1 MYVCAAFRSHRSL
14 RFFTCRALPLVLLL
28 LGPVTVTP
36 PAAKPLL
43 HGKVLETMRA
53 ADYTYVRVASESG
66 ELWAAGPHTAVKVGD
81 TVSFGHGVEMKD
93 FRSKTLDRTF
103 ESIQFVDRIIVND
116 GSAASAAI
124 LPAPAHGNVPGAAPP
139 AQHGSVH
146 EGVSPAPAADVDVS
160 GIAKATDGKT
170 VGEIFDART
179 MLVGKEVVV
188 RAKVVKS
195 NPGVMG
201 RNWLHV
207 RDGSRGADGAK
218 DLTVTTK
225 DTAVVGDTVL
235 VRGTV
240 ATNKDF
246 GFGYRYDVMLEEAK
260 ITVE

>member
-1 MYVCAAFRSHRSL
+1 VYVFAAFRFHRSL
-14 RFFTCRALPLVLLL
+14 LLFSCRVLLL
-28 LGPVTVTP
+28 ALLLVGRGTAATP
-36 PAAKPLL
+36 EPLL

-53 ADYTYVRVASESG
+53 ADYTYVRVARESG
-66 ELWAAGPHTAVKVGD
+66 QLWAAGPHTAVKVGD
-81 TVSFGHGVEMKD
+81 TVSFGPGIEMKD

-103 ESIQFVDRIIVND
+103 DSIQFVDRIIVSD
-116 GSAASAAI
+116 GSAASASI
-124 LPAPAHGNVPGAAPP
+124 LPAPAHGDAPDAAPP
-139 AQHGSVH
+139 AQHGSAH
-146 EGVSPAPAADVDVS
+146 GGVKPAPAADVDVS
-160 GIAKATDGKT
+160 GIAKAAGGKT

-179 MLVGKEVVV
+179 VLVGKEVVV
-188 RAKVVKS
+188 RGKVVKS

-207 RDGSRGADGAK
+207 GDGSRGADGAN

-225 DTAVVGDTVL
+225 DTAVIGDTVL

-240 ATNKDF
+240 TTNKDF

>member
-1 MYVCAAFRSHRSL
+1 VYVFAAFRFHRSL
-14 RFFTCRALPLVLLL
+14 LLFSCRVLLL
-28 LGPVTVTP
+28 ALLLVGRGTAAT
-36 PAAKPLL
+36 PAAEPLL

-53 ADYTYVRVASESG
+53 ADYTYVRVARESG
-66 ELWAAGPHTAVKVGD
+66 QLWAAGPHTAVKVGD
-81 TVSFGHGVEMKD
+81 TVSFGPGIEMKD

-103 ESIQFVDRIIVND
+103 DSIQFVDRIIVSD
-116 GSAASAAI
+116 GSAASASI
-124 LPAPAHGNVPGAAPP
+124 LPAPAHGDAPDAAPP
-139 AQHGSVH
+139 AQHGSAH
-146 EGVSPAPAADVDVS
+146 GGVKPAPAADVDVS
-160 GIAKATDGKT
+160 GIAKAAGGKT

-179 MLVGKEVVV
+179 VLVGKEVVV
-188 RAKVVKS
+188 RGKVVKS

-207 RDGSRGADGAK
+207 GDGSRGADGAN

-225 DTAVVGDTVL
+225 DTAVIGDTVL

-240 ATNKDF
+240 TTNKDF